1 MDYSQFTAEY
11 LPEAF
16 ICRLRAILGLLDLLS
31 SFDTSEKDRMTE
43 EFKAFVKKFEAKVI
57 PLHKQA
63 ALAYFNATISGK
75 EGDYTRAADFE
86 VQLTR
91 VFASKEDFET
101 LKRIREAN
109 TLSDPVLRRQL
120 DVLYLSYLEK
130 QLEEGKLEEMI
141 RLQNEN
147 EKKFS
152 TFRAEVEGKK
162 LTDNEIEEI
171 LRCSTNSIE
180 LEAAWLA
187 SKKIGSVVADDTL
200 RLVRMRNEAAHE
212 LGFANYHTMKLE
224 LGEQNSAQI
233 ERLFDELDELTAA
246 AFVQLKS
253 GMDAKLA
260 KRYGVAVENLMPWHY
275 QNRFFQEAP
284 KIYDIDLDA
293 FYKDQDIVALAKRYF
308 AGLNLPIDDLI
319 ERSDLFEKEGK
330 YQHAYCTDIDRAGDV
345 RVVCNIKPT
354 YNWMDTM
361 LHEYGHAV
369 YDKFNDRSVPWVL
382 REPAH
387 TFTTEAVAML
397 FGRFA
402 SNPGWLEQVGGV
414 PADKVQRT
422 ADTMFQTLRLEQLVF
437 SRWAQVMYRF
447 EKALY
452 ENPDQDLNSLWWQ
465 LVEKYQMLRKPE
477 GRDQPDWASKIHV
490 ALYPAYYHNY
500 LMGEL
505 LASQLHAYIC
515 REILNSGN
523 PRREAY
529 VDRTEVGTWL
539 IDNIFKPGRIL
550 LWNDMIENATG
561 EKLTAKYYAAQFV
574 N

>member
-1 MDYSQFTAEY
+1 M
-11 LPEAF
+11 
-16 ICRLRAILGLLDLLS
+16 CRLRAILALLDLLS
-31 SFDTSEKDRMTE
+31 SFDTSEQDRMTE

-63 ALAYFNATISGK
+63 ALAYFSATISGK
-75 EGDYTRAADFE
+75 EEDYSRAADFE

-109 TLSDPVLRRQL
+109 TLADPMLRRQL

-130 QLEEGKLEEMI
+130 QLEEDKLEEMI

-152 TFRAEVEGKK
+152 IFRAEVEGKK

-171 LRCSTNSIE
+171 LCCSTNSIE
-180 LEAAWLA
+180 LEAAWIA
-187 SKKIGSVVADDTL
+187 SKEIGSVVANDVL

-212 LGFANYHTMKLE
+212 LGFANYHTMRLE
-224 LGEQNSAQI
+224 LGEQNSTQI
-233 ERLFDELDELTAA
+233 ETLFDELDELTAA
-246 AFVQLKS
+246 AFAQLKS
-253 GMDAKLA
+253 DMDAKLA
-260 KRYGVAVENLMPWHY
+260 ERYDVAVENLMPWHY

-284 KIYDIDLDA
+284 KIYDIDLDV
-293 FYKDQDIVALAKRYF
+293 FYKDKDIVALAKRYF
-308 AGLNLPIDDLI
+308 AGLNMPIDDLV
-319 ERSDLFEKEGK
+319 EHSDLFEKEGK

-354 YNWMDTM
+354 YNWMDTT

-387 TFTTEAVAML
+387 TFTTEAIAML

-402 SNPGWLEQVGGV
+402 SNPGWLEQVAGV
-414 PADKVQRT
+414 PAGKAQQT
-422 ADTMFQTLRLEQLVF
+422 ADIMFQTLRLEQLVF

-465 LVEKYQMLRKPE
+465 LVEKYQLLRKPE

-515 REILNSGN
+515 REILKSDNSC
-523 PRREAY
+523 REAY
-529 VDRTEVGTWL
+529 VGRTEAGTWF
-539 IDNIFKPGRIL
+539 IDNIFKPGRTL

-574 N
+574 S

>member
-1 MDYSQFTAEY
+1 M
-11 LPEAF
+11 
-16 ICRLRAILGLLDLLS
+16 CRLRAILALLDLLS
-31 SFDTSEKDRMTE
+31 SFDTSEQDRMTE

-63 ALAYFNATISGK
+63 ALAYFSATISGK
-75 EGDYTRAADFE
+75 EEDYSRAADFE

-109 TLSDPVLRRQL
+109 TLSDPMLRRQL

-130 QLEEGKLEEMI
+130 QLEEDKLEEMI

-152 TFRAEVEGKK
+152 IFRAEVEGKK

-180 LEAAWLA
+180 LEAAWIA
-187 SKKIGSVVADDTL
+187 SKEIGSVVANDVL

-212 LGFANYHTMKLE
+212 LGFANYHTMRLE
-224 LGEQNSAQI
+224 LGEQNSTQI
-233 ERLFDELDELTAA
+233 ETLFDELDELTAA
-246 AFVQLKS
+246 AFAQLKS
-253 GMDAKLA
+253 DMDAKLA
-260 KRYGVAVENLMPWHY
+260 ERYDVAVENLMPWHY

-284 KIYDIDLDA
+284 KIYDIDLDV
-293 FYKDQDIVALAKRYF
+293 FYKDKDIVALAKRYF
-308 AGLNLPIDDLI
+308 AGLNMPIDDLV
-319 ERSDLFEKEGK
+319 EHSDLFEKEGK

-354 YNWMDTM
+354 YNWMDTT

-387 TFTTEAVAML
+387 TFTTEAIAML

-402 SNPGWLEQVGGV
+402 SNPGWLEQVAGV
-414 PADKVQRT
+414 PAGKAQQT
-422 ADTMFQTLRLEQLVF
+422 ADIMFQTLRLEQLVF

-465 LVEKYQMLRKPE
+465 LVEKYQLLRKPE

-515 REILNSGN
+515 REILKSDNSC
-523 PRREAY
+523 REAY
-529 VDRTEVGTWL
+529 VGRTEAGTWF
-539 IDNIFKPGRIL
+539 IDNIFKPGRTL

-574 N
+574 S